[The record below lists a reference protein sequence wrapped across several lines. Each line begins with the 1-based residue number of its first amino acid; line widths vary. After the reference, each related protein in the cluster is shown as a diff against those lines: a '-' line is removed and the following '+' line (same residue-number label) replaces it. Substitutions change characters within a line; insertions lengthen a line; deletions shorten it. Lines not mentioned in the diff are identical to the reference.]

1 MKNRI
6 FKNSPFFDEAV
17 QMPVDKDV
25 FAFRMR
31 QRNDFACSCGGTK
44 IIHDANSENLNLFAG
59 PQHPPRGQLPFD
71 ANVFLIARAERLLS
85 NELAE

>member
-6 FKNSPFFDEAV
+6 FKDSPSFDEAG

-31 QRNDFACSCGGTK
+31 QRNDFACSCSGTESFAIQIQK
-44 IIHDANSENLNLFAG
+44 IESFSESSTINSARKCLSMRLS
-59 PQHPPRGQLPFD
+59 
-71 ANVFLIARAERLLS
+71 LITQAEGLLS
-85 NELAE
+85 NGSAE

>member
-6 FKNSPFFDEAV
+6 FEDSPFFDEAG

-31 QRNDFACSCGGTK
+31 RRNDFACSCIGTK
-44 IIHDANSENLNLFAG
+44 IVHDANSEKLNLF
-59 PQHPPRGQLPFD
+59 PSLQQPPPR
-71 ANVFLIARAERLLS
+71 ANVFDAAVSDHTAAAGLLG
-85 NELAE
+85 NGLAE